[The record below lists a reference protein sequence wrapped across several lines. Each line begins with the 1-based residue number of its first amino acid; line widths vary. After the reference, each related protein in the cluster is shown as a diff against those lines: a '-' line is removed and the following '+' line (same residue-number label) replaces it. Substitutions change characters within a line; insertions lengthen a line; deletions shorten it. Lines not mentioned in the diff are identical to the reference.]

1 MLKDARVGGP
11 FQWHQDFGYWYHNSV
26 PGPDML
32 SVMVAL
38 DTHTREN
45 GCLVSADRTC
55 YHELQGAALLPRES
69 VARRRCFGAPTRWA
83 GWTW

>member
-45 GCLVSADRTC
+45 GCLVSADLR
-55 YHELQGAALLPRES
+55 LNSSWGLLPRES
-69 VARRRCFGAPTRWA
+69 GVARRRCFRAPTRWA